1 MDVTAQVDSI
11 VENLV
16 RGIETR
22 LEARLEQTVTA
33 FLQTKMETV
42 DVEKKLNWLASLKLD
57 NLISSLSIDQN
68 TVQSRVDAVTDLV
81 VNGIEAECRKTSL
94 ERIRHKINSE
104 LDINKLVKEILSSEL
119 QSKINE
125 INFPASS
132 IPGTAI
138 NITQLKL
145 SGDNVQGGIVKNF
158 GSTGIQDLSDNV
170 QLTLLNEAVVI
181 ENNVITL
188 GLQVK
193 GTTVLEGD
201 LVIHGNVPP
210 ESQFYSSLISNAVQG
225 VKDSMNQ
232 EFFGDYAS
240 VIFDRIREQGLD
252 LNRITLNGTEII
264 TGNKLNYGITDT
276 NITRVGMIKDLQTAG
291 ETYLSEH
298 LYVGKNKVGIGTIE
312 PAFSLTV
319 WDQEVELGLGKRSK
333 DVAWIGT
340 SRRQDLILSANNQD
354 NLVLKHDGTVSVQRL
369 QVNKVSIMSTAST
382 PSGHEPKGT
391 VAFNENPAPGRPIG
405 WVSLGSG
412 SWAQF
417 GTVG

>member
-22 LEARLEQTVTA
+22 LEARLEQSVIAYLETK
-33 FLQTKMETV
+33 LQAV
-42 DVEKKLNWLASLKLD
+42 DVEKKLNWLASIKLD
-57 NLISSLSIDQN
+57 NLIGSLSIDQT
-68 TVQSRVDAVTDLV
+68 TVQQRVEAVTDTV

-94 ERIRHKINSE
+94 DRIRHRINSE
-104 LDINKLVKEILSSEL
+104 LDINKLVKEVLSSEL
-119 QSKINE
+119 QSRIKE
-125 INFPASS
+125 IDFPAGS

-138 NITQLKL
+138 NAASLQI
-145 SGDNVQGGIVKNF
+145 SGDSIQGGIIRNF
-158 GSTGIQDLSDNV
+158 GSSGIQDLSDNV

-181 ENNVITL
+181 ENNVVTL

-210 ESQFYSSLISNAVQG
+210 QSQFYSSIISGAVEG
-225 VKDSMNQ
+225 VKNSMNQ
-232 EFFGDYAS
+232 EFFGDYAT

-276 NITRVGMIKDLQTAG
+276 NITRVGMVKDLQTAG

-319 WDQEVELGLGKRSK
+319 WDQEVELGFGKRSK
-333 DVAWIGT
+333 DVGWIGT

-354 NLVLKHDGTVSVQRL
+354 NLTLCQDGTVRVQRL
-369 QVNKVSIMSTAST
+369 QVNKINLISTNGT
-382 PSGHEPKGT
+382 PNHNEPRGT
-391 VAFNENPAPGRPIG
+391 VAFNENPAPGQPIG
-405 WVSLGSG
+405 WVSLGNG
-412 SWAQF
+412 AWAKF